1 MKKLNNQEENFK
13 TTLFLPSNERRIGEG
28 GLRTKGSHKKS
39 HEGSPLISI
48 ITVVFNGERYLEDTI
63 VSVLSQ
69 TYDNIEYLIIDGG
82 SDDGTLDII
91 RKYEGEID
99 YWVSEK
105 DDGVYDAMN
114 KGIDLVM
121 GDWVNFINSSDT
133 IEKNGYKLV
142 LDDLLNCSDKLNA
155 IAFGYSYSIA
165 DLQGNLVNK
174 VVTPNLD
181 KKWKMPSSHNS
192 IVYKSN
198 VLKKHKFD
206 LSFKCASD
214 FDQLNKINNSN
225 NIGKNNYV
233 LSKGR
238 ADGFIAQNKFQSF
251 LEYFQICWQSDRKVY
266 AVYWAAR
273 LILVY
278 LNLRFRKFL

>member
-1 MKKLNNQEENFK
+1 MVFITECNFCGKKQDLSRNITLSICCIKDKKFVMCENEECTNLFTNSTCIHELNVNCFTRYSINGNVNDINIIRSNG
-13 TTLFLPSNERRIGEG
+13 TTS
-28 GLRTKGSHKKS
+28 KG
-39 HEGSPLISI
+39 
-48 ITVVFNGERYLEDTI
+48 
-63 VSVLSQ
+63 
-69 TYDNIEYLIIDGG
+69 
-82 SDDGTLDII
+82 II

-214 FDQLNKINNSN
+214 FDQLNK
-225 NIGKNNYV
+225 
-233 LSKGR
+233 R
-238 ADGFIAQNKFQSF
+238 
-251 LEYFQICWQSDRKVY
+251 
-266 AVYWAAR
+266 
-273 LILVY
+273 
-278 LNLRFRKFL
+278 